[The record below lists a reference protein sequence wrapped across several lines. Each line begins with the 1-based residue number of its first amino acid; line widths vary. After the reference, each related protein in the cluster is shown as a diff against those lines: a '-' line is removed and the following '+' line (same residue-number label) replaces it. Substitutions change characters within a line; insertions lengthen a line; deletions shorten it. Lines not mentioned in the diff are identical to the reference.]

1 MLETPLPDLFAVV
14 RSCLAV
20 EEESQ
25 SPNYKVLP
33 KSIKKIP
40 AGKNS
45 ARTSFTSD
53 LLYQQFQCILFDLS
67 TILADAEDSY
77 SIILLISPSAFLGA
91 LI

>member
-1 MLETPLPDLFAVV
+1 MLETPPPDLLAVL

-33 KSIKKIP
+33 KSKKNSG
-40 AGKNS
+40 GKNS
-45 ARTSFTSD
+45 ARTSFTLD
-53 LLYQQFQCILFDLS
+53 LLYQQFQRILFDLS

-77 SIILLISPSAFLGA
+77 AIILLISPSAFLGA